1 MYKIKEKKANTLL
14 ILNQKSGNYKALSL
28 FNNIKDVIENDY
40 LIFISDKKEDTF
52 NKYNFIEKFPYFSCF
67 FD

>member
-28 FNNIKDVIENDY
+28 FNNH
-40 LIFISDKKEDTF
+40 S
-52 NKYNFIEKFPYFSCF
+52 S
-67 FD
+67 